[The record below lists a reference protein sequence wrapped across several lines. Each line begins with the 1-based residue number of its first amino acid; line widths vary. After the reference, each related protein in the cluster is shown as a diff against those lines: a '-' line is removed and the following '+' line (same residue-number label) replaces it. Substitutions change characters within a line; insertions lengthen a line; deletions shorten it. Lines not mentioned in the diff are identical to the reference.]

1 MIETKIFTVTE
12 NGFSM
17 DGTGKV
23 SVPACR
29 IKATSYTEAIRKLNT
44 FLDTQEINPDIE
56 LITPIEQI
64 NFN

>member
-29 IKATSYTEAIRKLNT
+29 IKATSYTDAIKKLNL
-44 FLDTQEINPDIE
+44 FGYSGVKP
-56 LITPIEQI
+56 
-64 NFN
+64 